1 MGINEMGYGA
11 GGGINLGT
19 DDRKILA
26 GEMDRGGNPIVP
38 SSSNYTATPATPS
51 QLESATRRD
60 NREVPENPTK
70 WSKAKIWYNGAS
82 KPAKIGVW
90 LVAAA
95 AFTGVVL
102 GTLHGAFK
110 ASGMYDK

>member
-1 MGINEMGYGA
+1 MGINDMGFGA
-11 GGGINLGT
+11 MGT
-19 DDRKILA
+19 NIDSGSQKQMT
-26 GEMDRGGNPIVP
+26 GQMDRAGNLTGQ
-38 SSSNYTATPATPS
+38 SSNYTATPATPS
-51 QLESATRRD
+51 QLESGRGRD

>member
-1 MGINEMGYGA
+1 MGINDMGV
-11 GGGINLGT
+11 GGLGPNIDSVSQKQMT
-19 DDRKILA
+19 
-26 GEMDRGGNPIVP
+26 GQMDRAGNPTGQ
-38 SSSNYTATPATPS
+38 SSNYTATPATPS
-51 QLESATRRD
+51 QLESGRGRD

>member
-1 MGINEMGYGA
+1 MATGGYALQSFSDNTALGQA
-11 GGGINLGT
+11 LGT
-19 DDRKILA
+19 RSRA
-26 GEMDRGGNPIVP
+26 NGELDNP